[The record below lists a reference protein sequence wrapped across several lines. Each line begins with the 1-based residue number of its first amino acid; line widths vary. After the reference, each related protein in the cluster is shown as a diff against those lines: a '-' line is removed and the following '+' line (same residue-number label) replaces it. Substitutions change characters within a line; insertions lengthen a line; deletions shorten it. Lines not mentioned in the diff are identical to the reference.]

1 MRRAILLTT
10 LLFLTACGQKG
21 PLYLEKLEQE
31 VPKEAP
37 KEVPEETQEE
47 ETTKPEVQGK

>member
-21 PLYLEKLEQE
+21 PLYLEK
-31 VPKEAP
+31 
-37 KEVPEETQEE
+37 EVPEETQEDAQK
-47 ETTKPEVQGK
+47 ETSKPEMQGK